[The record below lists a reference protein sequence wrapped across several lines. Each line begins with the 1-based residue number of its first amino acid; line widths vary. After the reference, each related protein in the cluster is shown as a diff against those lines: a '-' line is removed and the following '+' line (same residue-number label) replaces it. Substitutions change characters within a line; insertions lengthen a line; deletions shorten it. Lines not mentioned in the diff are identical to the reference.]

1 MPIDIKKVL
10 PLETYRSLFV
20 ERMFEVLVEDYKA
33 GFAKLSP
40 SHRLVV
46 GSYIEVTPAPPRV
59 NLPE

>member
-1 MPIDIKKVL
+1 
-10 PLETYRSLFV
+10 
-20 ERMFEVLVEDYKA
+20 MFEVLVEDYKA